1 MASEKEKKIKDL
13 AKTLLKSGFAM
24 SESEA
29 LSKAG
34 EIVETEEKVTVRKD
48 QSDKKEG
55 GLFSKIKHAFHR
67 HKAEVPEPPED
78 MPPLAAETAEEVD
91 FSGDERPLN
100 EIMQGA
106 GVETDKSSSAET
118 QPSAVENPF
127 DHPVEQQDSP
137 AGEGDPPESK
147 AALVEEAE
155 HQRALAEKAE
165 ALEKELEA
173 VKAKLREM
181 KKYPKKEEISEI
193 KTEIR
198 EMSQEMDELEY
209 EEKKSEEG

>member
-1 MASEKEKKIKDL
+1 MASEKEKKIRDL
-13 AKTLLKSGFAM
+13 AKTLLKSGFVM

-67 HKAEVPEPPED
+67 HKEEIPEPPED
-78 MPPLAAETAEEVD
+78 MPSLAAESTEDVD

-100 EIMQGA
+100 EIMQDA
-106 GVETDKSSSAET
+106 GVEIEKSPSAE
-118 QPSAVENPF
+118 PSPSVDGNPF
-127 DHPVEQQDSP
+127 DNPVE
-137 AGEGDPPESK
+137 EEDPQANKE
-147 AALVEEAE
+147 ALVAEAD

-209 EEKKSEEG
+209 EEKKSEED